1 MKLSRRETAVLLVLV
16 VCLII
21 INIINYVRREQ
32 RKAHHILYIEELTV
46 QISVNAASTEELETL
61 PGIGPSLASR
71 IIEYRHTHGGFK
83 TLEDIKKVKG
93 IGDKLFAKI
102 QPYLKL

>member
-1 MKLSRRETAVLLVLV
+1 MKLSRRESAVLLGLV
-16 VCLII
+16 VCLVV
-21 INIINYVRREQ
+21 INVVNHISREQ
-32 RKAHHILYIEELTV
+32 RKAHHVLYIEELTV

-71 IIEYRHTHGGFK
+71 IIEYRHIHGGFK
-83 TLEDIKKVKG
+83 TLDDLKNVKG
-93 IGDKLFAKI
+93 IGEKLFAKI

>member
-1 MKLSRRETAVLLVLV
+1 MKLSRRETIVLLVLV
-16 VCLII
+16 VCFIV
-21 INIINYVRREQ
+21 INIVNYIKREQ
-32 RKAHHILYIEELTV
+32 RKAHHVLYIEELTV

-71 IIEYRHTHGGFK
+71 IIEYRHIHGGFK
-83 TLEDIKKVKG
+83 TLDDLKNVKG
-93 IGDKLFAKI
+93 IGEKLFAKI